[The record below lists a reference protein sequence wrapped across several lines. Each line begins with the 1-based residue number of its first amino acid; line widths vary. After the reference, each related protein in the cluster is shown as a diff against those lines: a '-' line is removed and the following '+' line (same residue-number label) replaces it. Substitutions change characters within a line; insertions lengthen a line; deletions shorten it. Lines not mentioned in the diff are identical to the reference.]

1 MSDRSEPLVNHSNQ
15 GAEAGLAPDQPVAS
29 AEFDYLGR
37 GEFASRLVVS
47 QLWNRKGKGGEV
59 WIGRPGF

>member
-1 MSDRSEPLVNHSNQ
+1 MRKYSIQGDFFGLIHSQASRWRS
-15 GAEAGLAPDQPVAS
+15 
-29 AEFDYLGR
+29 YIM
-37 GEFASRLVVS
+37 RLVVS